1 MVLHTL
7 NYCLTLFASFEHC
20 LHIVA
25 LFSFQNFLV
34 AEMLLLRKFLI
45 LSERPSDC
53 VVLVSK
59 SLFAKH
65 LRFILSKSLSRSEGS
80 FTHRPRSQSII
91 ELPKSVQRNFSGYW
105 PFTGGISSS
114 VNTRPVEI
122 VQSENGEPEL
132 DWEYI
137 LDARNMEEI
146 RQNVANRKGVGNID
160 LVVS

>member
-1 MVLHTL
+1 
-7 NYCLTLFASFEHC
+7 
-20 LHIVA
+20 
-25 LFSFQNFLV
+25 
-34 AEMLLLRKFLI
+34 MLLLRKFLI

-53 VVLVSK
+53 IVLISK

-65 LRFILSKSLSRSEGS
+65 LRFILSKNLSQSEGS
-80 FTHRPRSQSII
+80 FTHRLRSQFII
-91 ELPKSVQRNFSGYW
+91 DVPKSVQRNFSGYW
-105 PFTGGISSS
+105 SFTAGISSS

-146 RQNVANRKGVGNID
+146 RQNVANRKGVGDID
-160 LVVS
+160 LVVSLHSLHSWLKLIQKKYFESGIW